1 MVHGQSFKLLV
12 IHRDVIKPL
21 NIVPKGS
28 PLWKSSLALYK
39 MPSLKNYLPPMSPAK
54 QNTQL

>member
-28 PLWKSSLALYK
+28 PL
-39 MPSLKNYLPPMSPAK
+39 
-54 QNTQL
+54 